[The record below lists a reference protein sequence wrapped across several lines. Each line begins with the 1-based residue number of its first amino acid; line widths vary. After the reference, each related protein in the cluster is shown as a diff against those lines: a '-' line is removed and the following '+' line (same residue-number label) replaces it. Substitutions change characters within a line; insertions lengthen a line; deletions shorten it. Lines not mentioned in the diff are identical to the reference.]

1 MKRLLWQLDARR
13 LRVVW
18 TFTSAGV
25 ECRALGADEL
35 VGFGSTGVEALEAL
49 LRQS

>member
-1 MKRLLWQLDARR
+1 MKWLLWQLDRHK

-18 TFTSAGV
+18 TFTHDGV

-35 VGFGSTGVEALEAL
+35 VGFGETGEDALREM
-49 LRQS
+49 LRQR